1 MPNEGFVRTSSP
13 LITGLVEEH
22 QAELEHMQDHTASPV
37 ERASR
42 AWVEEEG
49 EIFRKGTRLGVAE
62 EEEVDEHQDVSGE
75 ELRQEVSKEGV
86 NDASM
91 RRCAD
96 ATMRLSS

>member
-1 MPNEGFVRTSSP
+1 
-13 LITGLVEEH
+13 LVEEH